1 MLMLISLRGKISGFE
16 REGAKCKTRQKLR
29 GFLFFIFLKKSLSK
43 NVVPYPK
50 CLKYN

>member
-29 GFLFFIFLKKSLSK
+29 GFLFIYFFLKKA
-43 NVVPYPK
+43 
-50 CLKYN
+50 